1 MKRIFL
7 FILVA
12 LSGLSLSSCDFL
24 RSVAGRP
31 TSAELNAV
39 KSSKEEVRVDTVT
52 VVETV
57 TVVDTVVVTEP
68 EYKLEKRNGRLSVP
82 FAYTHTTSN
91 LIVEP
96 EYSYY
101 VLIGTYRQKST
112 MNKMISQA
120 REAGYKTYQLKYE
133 NGLVSVGLCP
143 SNKLGEAVD
152 SYLKVKKEAFCPKDA
167 CVLIAK

>member
-1 MKRIFL
+1 MKRIHVFL
-7 FILVA
+7 TVCLA
-12 LSGLSLSSCDFL
+12 GMSLSSCDFL

-39 KSSKEEVRVDTVT
+39 KKQKEEVRVDTVK

-57 TVVDTVVVTEP
+57 TVVDTVLVKEP
-68 EYKLEKRNGRLSVP
+68 EYQLEKRNGRLSVP
-82 FAYTHTTSN
+82 FAYTHTDSKLT
-91 LIVEP
+91 VEP

-101 VLIGTYRQKST
+101 VLVGTYRQKGT
-112 MNKMISQA
+112 MNKMISLA
-120 REAGYKTYQLKYE
+120 KEAGYKSYLLKYD

-143 SNKLGEAVD
+143 SNRLGEAVD
-152 SYLKVKKEAFCPKDA
+152 SYLRLKKEKFCPSDA